1 MNDRSSQQSCDI
13 PLSLTLYLSI
23 YLSIYLPIYLSL
35 YFAFDPCALTGNLA
49 AVKDTSVISTE
60 MKEQRV
66 PAIIYVEVVFR
77 RKDD

>member
-23 YLSIYLPIYLSL
+23 YLYIYLSL

-49 AVKDTSVISTE
+49 AVKDTSVISTK

>member
-23 YLSIYLPIYLSL
+23 YLYIYLSL
-35 YFAFDPCALTGNLA
+35 YFAFDPYALTGNLA
-49 AVKDTSVISTE
+49 AVKDISVISTK